1 MEKPRRHMSEVVE
14 ESMQKEGRKALKNPH
29 QGKSCGPM
37 IKIVINTGPQP
48 VPMMLG
54 PKKHGNTHKSDHKPP
69 VKKAKKLNKK
79 GVSGPMETALKA
91 AY

>member
-14 ESMQKEGRKALKNPH
+14 ESMQKEGKKALKNPH
-29 QGKSCGPM
+29 QDKSCGPT

-48 VPMMLG
+48 MPMMLG
-54 PKKHGNTHKSDHKPP
+54 PKKHGNPHKPKHNP
-69 VKKAKKLNKK
+69 PAKKLKKK
-79 GVSGPMETALKA
+79 GVSGPMESALKA